1 MKKRFLMNDTIAA
14 GALLL
19 VAALASLALAVLTG
33 RGDLTTAILIL
44 VGFGSFAS
52 GLFLLALSRGRTP
65 DPKFAALLPVQG
77 TVGVATLLADLGV
90 QGDAR
95 FFPPDREGH
104 LRALVPAGGRVPSS
118 LPESTY
124 SYLTTD
130 EGDAVVITP
139 LAEPCLSYLK
149 ESCSLEVPAEREQLC
164 EAIVEVCRD
173 VLEISDHVEAMFD
186 GDNLVVD
193 LKGFA
198 LAEGCRAVRKVS
210 PKCCTMVGCPFCSL
224 IACIAAE
231 GTGRPCQILA
241 ASSSKKGTD
250 LRLIIGPSA

>member
-1 MKKRFLMNDTIAA
+1 MNDTIVA

-19 VAALASLALAVLTG
+19 VAALAALALAALTG
-33 RGDLTTAILIL
+33 RGDITTATLIL
-44 VGFGSFAS
+44 AGFGSFAS

-65 DPKFAALLPVQG
+65 DPKFAVLLPVQG
-77 TVGVATLLADLGV
+77 TVGIATLLADLGV

-95 FFPPDREGH
+95 FFPPDLEGRT
-104 LRALVPAGGRVPSS
+104 RALVPAGGRMPSS
-118 LPESTY
+118 PPESTY
-124 SYLTTD
+124 SYLTTE
-130 EGDAVVITP
+130 EGDAAVITP
-139 LAEPCLSYLK
+139 LAAPCLSYLK
-149 ESCSLEVPAEREQLC
+149 DSCSFEVPAEREQLC

-173 VLEISDHVEAMFD
+173 VLEVSEGVEAVFD

-198 LAEGCRAVRKVS
+198 LADGCRAVRNAS

-231 GTGRPCQILA
+231 GTGVPCQILA
-241 ASSSKKGTD
+241 ASPSKKGND